1 MKDLYDWLKE
11 GDPVASEPPLTD
23 AEVQRMRQAVV
34 AASDEPQRFFADW
47 ARGSWAAVTVMV
59 ALTIAAGV
67 HRWFTPLPETRG
79 SDVRAVS
86 SAAAPAPGERRQVQ
100 LIAPGGT
107 RVIWIFNADF
117 QQ

>member
-1 MKDLYDWLKE
+1 MKDLHDWLKE
-11 GDPVASEPPLTD
+11 GDPIASEPPLSD
-23 AEVQRMRQAVV
+23 ADVQRMRQVV
-34 AASDEPQRFFADW
+34 LVASHEPQRFIVDW
-47 ARGSWAAVTVMV
+47 ARGSWAVATVMV

-67 HRWFTPLPETRG
+67 HRWFTLPETR
-79 SDVRAVS
+79 SADVRAVS
-86 SAAAPAPGERRQVQ
+86 TAAAPAPGERRQVQ